1 MISGMAGRKINS
13 AGSTRYKFLTL
24 FFFIFLGMR
33 SYAQEPFLALGK
45 TGKGTQVVFYEGDQ
59 MRFRLK
65 GEKYFIEDYIF
76 GLRGNTIRFHYYE
89 IQTTDIEA
97 IDIRGQKRSF
107 FSLGSLSGKLI
118 IAGIAFVG
126 IDQLNQVVIRD
137 EPVGVSK
144 GVAIVSGTLVAG
156 GILAGLLNKRY
167 FKVGKKN
174 YIQII
179 DDRDRSSF

>member
-1 MISGMAGRKINS
+1 
-13 AGSTRYKFLTL
+13 
-24 FFFIFLGMR
+24 
-33 SYAQEPFLALGK
+33 
-45 TGKGTQVVFYEGDQ
+45 VVFYEGDQ

-89 IQTTDIEA
+89 IQTTEIEA

-118 IAGIAFVG
+118 IAGIAFIG

-137 EPVGVSK
+137 EPAGVSK
-144 GVAIVSGTLVAG
+144 GVAIVSGSLIAG
-156 GILAGLLNKRY
+156 GVLAGLLNKRY

-179 DDRDRSSF
+179 DDRERSSL